1 MCAWT
6 PCIILSPGRWFDLF
20 SWGGVEVTG
29 GFFLLMAWLNYCD
42 GQGLLPLAVCAAAFH
57 ELGHWWMIRMVG
69 GKVTKL
75 RLSAVG
81 AEMRVEGIMSYGREV
96 LCALAG
102 PAVNLV
108 LAIGGARIGA
118 EVFAGLNLVF
128 GLFNLL
134 PLGGLDGGRALCC
147 IAGAILGPERAHRS
161 SVILNQALSALLV
174 LCGGAVLGMG
184 GNITLLVV
192 AVWLIGTLSGAKD
205 KTWRKKGLSRNV

>member
-1 MCAWT
+1 ML
-6 PCIILSPGRWFDLF
+6 IPGRWFDLF
-20 SWGGVEVTG
+20 SWGRVEITG
-29 GFFLLMAWLNYCD
+29 GFLLLLAWLNYCD
-42 GQGLLPLAVCAAAFH
+42 GQGLLPVAVCSAALH
-57 ELGHWWMIRMVG
+57 ELGHWWTIRMLG

-108 LAIGGARIGA
+108 LAIGGARMEA

-134 PLGGLDGGRALCC
+134 PLGVLDGGRALQCV
-147 IAGAILGPERAHRS
+147 AGAILDPERAHRL
-161 SVILNQALSALLV
+161 SVILNQVLSVLLV
-174 LCGGAVLGMG
+174 LCGGTVLGMG

-192 AVWLIGTLSGAKD
+192 AVWLIGTLPGAKD
-205 KTWRKKGLSRNV
+205 ETWWKKGLSRNV